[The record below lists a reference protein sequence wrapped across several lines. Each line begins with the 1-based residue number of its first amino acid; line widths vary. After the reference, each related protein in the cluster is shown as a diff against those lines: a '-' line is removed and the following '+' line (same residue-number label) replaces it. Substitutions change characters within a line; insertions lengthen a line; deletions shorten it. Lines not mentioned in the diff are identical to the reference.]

1 LRETSISVQA
11 IVDGLRVN
19 YDVAQRERRMLIGRT
34 AVASR
39 QPSGVWWEQRAG
51 LQADDKKMPTIL
63 VVDDEAIVREVVTQY
78 LKQDGFAVETAADG
92 NEALDRFTAARPD
105 LVLLDLML
113 PGIDGLEV
121 CRRIRMQSNVPIIMV
136 TAKSDEVD
144 TIIGLGVGADD
155 YISKPF
161 SPREL
166 VARIKAVLRRTTAP
180 PVADGDPISF
190 GTLSI
195 RPDRR
200 QVTVAGRPVE
210 LTAREFD
217 LLTFLARHPGQVF
230 TRDELLD
237 KVWDWA
243 YVSDGGTVTVH
254 IRRLRQKIESDPE
267 RPRHVKTVWGVGY
280 KFEP

>member
-1 LRETSISVQA
+1 LRETSKSVQA

-78 LKQDGFAVETAADG
+78 LKQDGFSVETAADG

-105 LVLLDLML
+105 LVLLDLKL

-180 PVADGDPISF
+180 PVAEGDSISF

>member
-1 LRETSISVQA
+1 MTYELKAAEQSLETGI
-11 IVDGLRVN
+11 
-19 YDVAQRERRMLIGRT
+19 
-34 AVASR
+34 
-39 QPSGVWWEQRAG
+39 
-51 LQADDKKMPTIL
+51 MPTVL
-63 VVDDEAIVREVVTQY
+63 VVDDESIVREVVAQY
-78 LKQDGFAVETAADG
+78 LRQDGFDVEVAEDG
-92 NEALDRFTAARPD
+92 PEALKRFAQARPD

-121 CRRIRMQSNVPIIMV
+121 CRRIRMQSNVPVIMV
-136 TAKSDEVD
+136 TAKGDEID

-166 VARIKAVLRRTTAP
+166 VARVKAVLRRATAP
-180 PVADGDPISF
+180 LPAEGDPLHF
-190 GTLSI
+190 GSLTI

-200 QVTVAGRPVE
+200 QVQIAGDSVE

-217 LLTFLARHPGQVF
+217 LLEFLARNAGQVF
-230 TRDELLD
+230 TRDDLLD

-243 YVSDGGTVTVH
+243 YASDGGTVTVH
-254 IRRLRQKIESDPE
+254 VRRLRQKIEADPE
-267 RPRHVKTVWGVGY
+267 RPRHIKTVWGVGY